1 MMDKNQ
7 ISPFFKF
14 DVLEWIEGRI
24 ELLDP
29 EAKNRGVFVGL
40 CARIWRNGGSIKN
53 DEFLPSL
60 LRMEK
65 ATFNQVLEFL
75 KNNDFIVEKDGFL
88 RVKFLDAQLTER
100 FSYLEKQREI
110 GKRGGRPRKPSKT
123 LGLTNPFVDKT
134 QQNPWVLERKVAKER
149 KYTKK
154 ETSSLKKVSLRDDD
168 NDGEKKAVVSNE
180 NRELQIVENLA
191 SAYPKKFGLMAGKR
205 AALKVIRSEFDKGS
219 DYDRI
224 ELDLTDDVKAY
235 AETVAQWPEVQKR
248 YIWSMETFFADGHYL
263 DDRETWIRSDD
274 ENDNETPDVFRRL
287 DAKR

>member
-7 ISPFFKF
+7 ISPFGKF

-40 CARIWRNGGSIKN
+40 CARIWRNCGSIKN

-60 LRMEK
+60 LRVEK
-65 ATFNQVLEFL
+65 ATLTQALEFL
-75 KNNDFIVEKDGFL
+75 KTNDFIVEKDGFL

-110 GKRGGRPRKPSKT
+110 GKRGGRPKKGMQRVGKPIIESKI
-123 LGLTNPFVDKT
+123 F
-134 QQNPWVLERKVAKER
+134 KED
-149 KYTKK
+149 TIVSKK
-154 ETSSLKKVSLRDDD
+154 KAASGDD
-168 NDGEKKAVVSNE
+168 NDGEKKSVVSDE

-235 AETVAQWPEVQKR
+235 AETVAQWPESQKR
-248 YIWSMETFFADGHYL
+248 YIWSMETFFGDGHYL
-263 DDRETWIRSDD
+263 DDRETWIRSND
-274 ENDNETPDVFRRL
+274 ENDTETPDIFRRL
-287 DAKR
+287 DERK

>member
-40 CARIWRNGGSIKN
+40 CARIWRNCGSIKN

-60 LRMEK
+60 LRVEK
-65 ATFNQVLEFL
+65 ATLTQALEFL
-75 KNNDFIVEKDGFL
+75 KTNDFIVEKDGFL

-110 GKRGGRPRKPSKT
+110 GKRGGRPKKGMQRVGKPIIESKI
-123 LGLTNPFVDKT
+123 F
-134 QQNPWVLERKVAKER
+134 KED
-149 KYTKK
+149 TIVSKK
-154 ETSSLKKVSLRDDD
+154 KAASGDD
-168 NDGEKKAVVSNE
+168 NDEKKAVVSDE

-219 DYDRI
+219 DYGRI

-235 AETVAQWPEVQKR
+235 AETVAQWTEAQKR
-248 YIWSMETFFADGHYL
+248 YIWSMETFFSDGHYL

-274 ENDNETPDVFRRL
+274 ENDTETPDIFRRI
-287 DAKR
+287 DGRK